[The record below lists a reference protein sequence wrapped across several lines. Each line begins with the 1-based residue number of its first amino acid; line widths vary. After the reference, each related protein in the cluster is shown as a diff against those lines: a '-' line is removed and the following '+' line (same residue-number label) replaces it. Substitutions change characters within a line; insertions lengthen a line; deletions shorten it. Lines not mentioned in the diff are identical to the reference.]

1 MTPNIWISL
10 LTYNGA
16 EDTRKCLHS
25 LAGLTY
31 PTFSVVVVDNAS
43 TDAPI
48 PMVQSEFPWCHV
60 VENPENLGFAGG
72 NNRGIEYALAHGADW
87 VVLLNNDTT
96 VAPDFL
102 DRLAEAAAAH
112 PEFAIIGP
120 VINYMDEPDVVMT
133 DGVVFNTPDFHG
145 FFKRKPVEVTRA
157 TPPAITEVD
166 VVNGCCMM
174 IAAPVFRT
182 IGLIDERFFIYHE
195 EMDFCLR
202 ARRAG
207 VRCGVIDHQL
217 VWHKGTSSFKKTG
230 KRLPRYYDA
239 RNLVLLLWKHS
250 GARHHGR
257 TLLGTAEMY
266 LRYIYYRYCV
276 EREDGHDDS
285 ADAVIEGFWD
295 ALRGRYGRFVPGRRL
310 AVPAI
315 RMCFE
320 AGRHRPRLLSH
331 GR

>member
-1 MTPNIWISL
+1 
-10 LTYNGA
+10 
-16 EDTRKCLHS
+16 
-25 LAGLTY
+25 
-31 PTFSVVVVDNAS
+31 
-43 TDAPI
+43 
-48 PMVQSEFPWCHV
+48 MVRQEFPWCHV
-60 VENPENLGFAGG
+60 VANPANLGFAGG
-72 NNRGIEYALAHGADW
+72 NNRGIEYALARGADW
-87 VVLLNNDTT
+87 VLLLNNDTI

-112 PEFAIIGP
+112 PDFGIIGP
-120 VINYMDEPDVVMT
+120 VINYMDEPDAVMT
-133 DGVVFNTPDFHG
+133 DGCVFNTPDFHG
-145 FFKRKPVEVTRA
+145 FFKRKPVPITRSN
-157 TPPAITEVD
+157 PPSITEVD

-174 IAAPVFRT
+174 IAAPVFAR

-207 VRCGVIDHQL
+207 VRSGVIGDQL

-257 TLLGTAEMY
+257 TIVGSIVMY
-266 LRYIYYRYCV
+266 VRYIYYRYCI
-276 EREDGHDDS
+276 EREDGHLDS

-295 ALRGRYGRFVPGRRL
+295 ALVGRYGKFVPQRRF

-315 RMCFE
+315 RLCFE
-320 AGRHRPRLLSH
+320 AGRHRPRLLGH
-331 GR
+331 ER